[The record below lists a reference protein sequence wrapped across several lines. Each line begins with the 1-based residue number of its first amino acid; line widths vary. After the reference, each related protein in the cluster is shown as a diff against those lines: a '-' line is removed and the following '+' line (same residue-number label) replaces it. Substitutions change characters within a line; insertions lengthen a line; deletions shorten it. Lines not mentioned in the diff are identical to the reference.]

1 MLKGI
6 MNFIRRLMTPKPGY
20 CPKVLDYRWSTQ
32 DGDKVRLHEPSGVGS
47 DPVAQMQAAV
57 KAPKEVGEP
66 RLVPD
71 VKHVRSKKTDVETSV
86 VTTPVATGASEEK
99 NVKKVTRRR
108 TSAKSAAAKKNDQ
121 AAAAVETTTNG
132 AKKIRRTKRSTAA
145 TKVDAAT
152 IHTES
157 TKKARA
163 SKAKGTTQSVPR
175 LESKEAPTIR
185 ETTQVKAAES
195 QATTLPQ
202 PEEATPNQ

>member
-71 VKHVRSKKTDVETSV
+71 AKHVRPKKTVVETPV
-86 VTTPVATGASEEK
+86 MTTPVATGVSEEK

-108 TSAKSAAAKKNDQ
+108 TSAKSAVTQRNDQ
-121 AAAAVETTTNG
+121 AAVAVETTTNG
-132 AKKIRRTKRSTAA
+132 AKKIRRTKRST
-145 TKVDAAT
+145 AAT

-175 LESKEAPTIR
+175 LESKETPTIR